1 MYVPPKVKLC
11 PPEISPRLE
20 DVTYA
25 EVRPFQVKSIILE
38 QMAKGR
44 VVNASFFENTI
55 KFARRTN

>member
-44 VVNASFFENTI
+44 VVNAVSWSGNSRVTGE
-55 KFARRTN
+55 K